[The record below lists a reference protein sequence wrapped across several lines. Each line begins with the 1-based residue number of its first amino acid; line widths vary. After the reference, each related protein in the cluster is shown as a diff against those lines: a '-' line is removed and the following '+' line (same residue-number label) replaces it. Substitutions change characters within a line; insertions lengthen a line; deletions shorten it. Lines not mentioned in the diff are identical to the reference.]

1 MGKLVR
7 RGPAHR
13 GKRPRRKSATAFF
26 GEGLAKRDPRN
37 SAQDRRGKA
46 RQGRD
51 RRGEAR
57 RGQERQGKASKAAV
71 KCCQQRGLGAQPF
84 QLTRCPLAESQCMAP
99 KTHLRPPCWRAPPP
113 QKIWPAG
120 VRGRRPRETVANFC
134 TPVPTPCEISGQGA
148 QNALATPMLA
158 RAPPKKFDQRGCG
171 GAAPAKRWR
180 TSAFQKPPLAR
191 LQPTSRIRA

>member
-99 KTHLRPPCWRAPPP
+99 KTHLRPPCWRAPP
-113 QKIWPAG
+113 QKNLTSGGAG
-120 VRGRRPRETVANFC
+120 
-134 TPVPTPCEISGQGA
+134 
-148 QNALATPMLA
+148 
-158 RAPPKKFDQRGCG
+158 APPPRNG
-171 GAAPAKRWR
+171 GELLHSRSHPWRDSSPQAELEHSYFLCNSKRDMFLFCV
-180 TSAFQKPPLAR
+180 TPNV
-191 LQPTSRIRA
+191 IRS